1 MYRLQ
6 FLGYSSFVL
15 VMPLNPP
22 WNHLSTR
29 IKIILIFSIKMIC
42 LWVMKST
49 DTSFKIDFKKKKK
62 VGHDFQNQILA
73 WATTI
78 FIFQVWKP
86 NFQIYSNPI
95 T

>member
-1 MYRLQ
+1 MR
-6 FLGYSSFVL
+6 
-15 VMPLNPP
+15 
-22 WNHLSTR
+22 
-29 IKIILIFSIKMIC
+29 
-42 LWVMKST
+42 ST
-49 DTSFKIDFKKKKK
+49 DTSFKIDLKRRRK

-78 FIFQVWKP
+78 IIFQVWKP